1 MKIICF
7 PSIGNT
13 LGGSHVSALNLILN
27 LNPERFTP
35 LVIIHSRGILSAYLK
50 HHNVKFVLIPNVNLN
65 RIFLP
70 HGVSLLQLFKAAYHL
85 SKFLKINNISIVHTN
100 DYKMHILW
108 CLTAKIAN
116 IKFVWHQR
124 NPYPPRL
131 ASLMINLAD
140 AVITTSNFCK
150 NSLPKRVINKTYV
163 IDNPFYTEVDKP
175 HLVAQHAEIKKLLI
189 SHNCKHIIGYISN
202 FSDRKR
208 PHIFV
213 KIIAFLNQKYGNK
226 FLGVM
231 IGALHEPHAS
241 NVIQAIAQHDL
252 NDQIILC
259 GPKFP
264 IEPWLRCFDVLVC
277 PALNEG
283 FGRVLVEAML
293 SGVPVVAS
301 DHGGHKEII
310 LNGINGILVE
320 PSDIQ
325 AFCCSIISFFEN
337 PDFTDKLTS
346 RAREIA
352 INRFS
357 VIRHARAIEDIYSS
371 I

>member
-1 MKIICF
+1 
-7 PSIGNT
+7 
-13 LGGSHVSALNLILN
+13 
-27 LNPERFTP
+27 
-35 LVIIHSRGILSAYLK
+35 
-50 HHNVKFVLIPNVNLN
+50 
-65 RIFLP
+65 
-70 HGVSLLQLFKAAYHL
+70 
-85 SKFLKINNISIVHTN
+85 
-100 DYKMHILW
+100 MHILW
-108 CLTAKIAN
+108 GLSSRMAN
-116 IKFVWHQR
+116 VRFVWHQR

-131 ASLMINLAD
+131 ACLFMNFAD
-140 AVITTSNFCK
+140 AIITVSTFCK
-150 NSLPKRVINKTYV
+150 NSFPPRFLNKTHV
-163 IDNPFYTEVDKP
+163 IDNPFYTVNERTCLAGQNV
-175 HLVAQHAEIKKLLI
+175 EIKQSLI
-189 SHNCKHIIGYISN
+189 SNKSRHIIGYISN
-202 FSDRKR
+202 FEDRKR

-226 FLGVM
+226 FLGIM

-241 NVIQAIAQHDL
+241 TVIQAIAQHDL

-283 FGRVLVEAML
+283 FGRVPVEAML

-320 PSDIQ
+320 SSDIQ
-325 AFCCSIISFFEN
+325 AFCCSIISFVEN

-357 VIRHARAIEDIYSS
+357 AIRHARAIENIYAS